1 MSYIKKKYI
10 LKYTNDGVNW
20 IYTNPPQYKYIWS
33 DDTYIWDGEE
43 TICGSAL
50 CGENTISL
58 TINSVEGNWTREGNT
73 FTSNVISYGYT
84 AEKIYFRVSEPTDI
98 TFIIDQSSENENDYL
113 VISNL
118 DKQVEPNYPTYTGSY
133 YNYYNHKGKTTGTTS
148 MTISDTEEHFV
159 YLMYRKDVYNTSG
172 RDNVIVTLSIPN
184 SCAYDITSEYE
195 VWRNVCNDNVEYRN
209 PKKSYKCDYVTY
221 QWREDENNV
230 CGNALPENTTEV
242 NKAPELNTDFE

>member
-43 TICGSAL
+43 TICGSVL
-50 CGENTISL
+50 CSEIPSI
-58 TINSVEGNWTREGNT
+58 TINRVQGDWIREGNT
-73 FTSNVISYGYT
+73 FTSNDIDNSQT
-84 AEKIYFRVSEPTDI
+84 TIERIYFSVSTPTAI
-98 TFIIDQSSENENDYL
+98 TFTIDQSSEKNYDYL

-118 DKQVEPNYPTYTGSY
+118 DAEVVSGKPDSIGSS

-148 MTISDTEEHFV
+148 MTISNTEEHFV
-159 YLMYRKDVYNTSG
+159 ELMYIKDTNQSSG
-172 RDNVIVTLSIPN
+172 TDNVIVTLSIPN
-184 SCAYDITSEYE
+184 SCTYDITSEYE

>member
-43 TICGSAL
+43 TICGSVL
-50 CGENTISL
+50 G
-58 TINSVEGNWTREGNT
+58 
-73 FTSNVISYGYT
+73 
-84 AEKIYFRVSEPTDI
+84 
-98 TFIIDQSSENENDYL
+98 
-113 VISNL
+113 
-118 DKQVEPNYPTYTGSY
+118 GSY
-133 YNYYNHKGKTTGTTS
+133 DS
-148 MTISDTEEHFV
+148 
-159 YLMYRKDVYNTSG
+159 
-172 RDNVIVTLSIPN
+172 
-184 SCAYDITSEYE
+184 TSEYE

-209 PKKSYKCDYVTY
+209 PKKSYKCGYVTY

-230 CGNALPENTTEV
+230 CGNALPEKTTEV